1 MNYKDKE
8 ICEKCLIESLRFLS
22 NRPAPPRQTQI
33 RFLLK
38 IAKYAIKDET
48 CFINL
53 NARNILSSLIYVLEP
68 SNNYSEKEM
77 KILFLE
83 FLSSFLEHYSGVNGL
98 IETNWWMY
106 AYKLI
111 LENQNIQEDVSRL
124 G

>member
-22 NRPAPPRQTQI
+22 NRPVPPRQTQI
-33 RFLLK
+33 QFLFK
-38 IAKYAIKDET
+38 IAKYVIKDET

-53 NARNILSSLIYVLEP
+53 NARNILSSLIYDLEP
-68 SNNYSEKEM
+68 SINYSEKEM

-83 FLSSFLEHYSGVNGL
+83 FLSSFLEHYSGVKGL
-98 IETNWWMY
+98 IETNWWTH

-111 LENQNIQEDVSRL
+111 LENQNIHEDVSNL